1 MTAAG
6 RGGAGRP
13 RLLVIVGTRPD
24 AIKLAPV
31 VAALRRHADELET
44 IVCSTGQH
52 RDLLDRALAGFGL
65 APAIDLALMRPRQS
79 LADLT
84 SRAVAALDGVIDD
97 VRPDLVIVQGDT
109 TSALAGALAAHY
121 RRVPVA
127 HVEAGLRTDDL
138 VEPFPEEAN
147 RRLIGVLAGLH
158 FAPTPEAARR
168 LLREH
173 VEAERIFVTGNTAV
187 DALLEARRARPARS
201 ASPAGSTQRLILV
214 TVHRRES
221 HGAPLAEICR
231 AIRSLVERNPAVEVV
246 FSVHPSPAVRE
257 IVMPLLGGS
266 ERIRLVEP
274 LDYGD
279 FIPLLE
285 ASYLVLT
292 DSGGIQEEAPSLR
305 TPVLVLRN
313 RTERPE
319 GPRAGTAC
327 VVGTSADRIVE
338 AVEGLLHDDQAY
350 RSMAGVA
357 NPYGDGRASERI
369 VAALRHHFG
378 LSERRPAPFEPP
390 SLDTETPFVSPELPS
405 AVAST
410 QPG

>member
-1 MTAAG
+1 MTAAE
-6 RGGAGRP
+6 RGGASRP

-31 VAALRRHADELET
+31 VSALRRHADELET

-52 RDLLDRALAGFGL
+52 RDLLDRVLAGFRL
-65 APAIDLALMRPRQS
+65 APAIDLELMRPRQS

-84 SRAVAALDGVIDD
+84 SRAVVALDGVIED

-138 VEPFPEEAN
+138 AEPFPEEAN
-147 RRLIGVLAGLH
+147 RRLIGVLTRLH

-168 LLREH
+168 LLRER
-173 VEAERIFVTGNTAV
+173 VEAERILVTGNTAV
-187 DALLEARRARPARS
+187 DALLEARSARPVRPVPA
-201 ASPAGSTQRLILV
+201 AGSGQRLILV

-231 AIRSLVERNPAVEVV
+231 AIGSLVERNSAVEVL

-257 IVMPLLGGS
+257 TVEPLLGGR

-274 LDYGD
+274 LDYGA
-279 FIPLLE
+279 FIQLLE
-285 ASYLVLT
+285 ASHLVLT

-327 VVGTSADRIVE
+327 LVGTSADRIVE
-338 AVEGLLHDDQAY
+338 AVERLLHDDQAY
-350 RSMAGVA
+350 RSMADVP

-378 LSERRPAPFEPP
+378 LCDRRPAPFEPP
-390 SLDTETPFVSPELPS
+390 GLATEDPLASSERPS
-405 AVAST
+405 VVVAR